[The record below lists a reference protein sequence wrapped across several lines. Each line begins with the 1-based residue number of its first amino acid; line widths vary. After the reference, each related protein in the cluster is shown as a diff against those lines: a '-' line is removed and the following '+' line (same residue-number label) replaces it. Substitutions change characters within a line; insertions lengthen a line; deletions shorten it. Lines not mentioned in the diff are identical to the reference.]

1 MADILSKTGII
12 DNSTVRVWHVTQSI
26 DAFTGTKAYDITLS
40 GSFEII
46 GPTNLTLPV
55 TGTLITSASY
65 AVTSSYSLTG
75 LTASNTSYADIS
87 KDTFFLQLHHGS
99 FKDPVSQSFYY
110 FSVTP
115 LRGAGADPLPTSSLS
130 VGTNYP
136 TSFRIVSASLSYT
149 INGIAATGS
158 TDPQY
163 TLYIGSTPYLLSA
176 APNYSTF
183 TFSTVESINAVYDG
197 TRKIYMEWKTGDWTT
212 APQDIAHS
220 IVLYCDREYNPV

>member
-1 MADILSKTGII
+1 MADTLSKTGIT
-12 DNSTVRVWHVTQSI
+12 DNSTIRVWHVTQSI

-40 GSFEII
+40 GSLEIQ

-55 TGTLITSASY
+55 TGTLITNASY
-65 AVTSSYSLTG
+65 AITSSNSLTG

-99 FKDPVSQSFYY
+99 FKDPAQTTFYY

-136 TSFRIVSASLSYT
+136 ATFKIVRVSLSYT

-163 TLYIGSTPYLLSA
+163 TLYIGPTPYLLSA
-176 APNYSTF
+176 APNYSTY
-183 TFSTVESINAVYDG
+183 TFSTVESINADYDG

-220 IVLYCDREYNPV
+220 IVLYCDREYNHV

>member
-12 DNSTVRVWHVTQSI
+12 DNSTVRTWHVTQSI
-26 DAFTGTKAYDITLS
+26 DAFTKVKAYDITLS

-46 GPTNLTLPV
+46 GPSNLTLPI
-55 TGTLITSASY
+55 TGANITSASFSISSS
-65 AVTSSYSLTG
+65 TSLNG
-75 LTASNTSYADIS
+75 LTASNTTYADIS
-87 KDTFFLQLHHGS
+87 RDTFFLQLHHGS
-99 FKDPVSQSFYY
+99 FKNPVSQSFYY

-115 LRGAGADPLPTSSLS
+115 LRGAGADSLTTSSAF

-158 TDPQY
+158 IDPQY
-163 TLYIGSTPYLLSA
+163 TLYIGPTPYLLSA
-176 APNYSTF
+176 APNYSTY
-183 TFSTVESINAVYDG
+183 TFSTVESINADYDG

-212 APQDIAHS
+212 APQDIAHNL
-220 IVLYCDREYNPV
+220 VLYCDRGYNPV